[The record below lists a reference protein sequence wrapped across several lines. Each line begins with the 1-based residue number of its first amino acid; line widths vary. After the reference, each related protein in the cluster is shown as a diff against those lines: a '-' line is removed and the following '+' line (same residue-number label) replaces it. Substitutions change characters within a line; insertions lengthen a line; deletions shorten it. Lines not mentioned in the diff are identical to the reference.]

1 MERTGGRYCISEE
14 CSNPGHLGGGIS
26 CVRRAQRRV
35 CDAPGG
41 VREAG
46 WGWGGL
52 GAAREPSRRARVNRS
67 TFAAPSSSS
76 APSLS
81 SLE

>member
-1 MERTGGRYCISEE
+1 MRRTGGRYCISEE
-14 CSNPGHLGGGIS
+14 CSNPGHLGGIS

-35 CDAPGG
+35 CDAPGV
-41 VREAG
+41 VRAAG
-46 WGWGGL
+46 WGCGGL